1 MKILYYT
8 NCRHYK
14 NTILYELLTLQEYGL
29 PDKFRRRSASR
40 LSGSRCRSGIIPS
53 MMNNSK
59 CKTLISKYISKIED
73 LIGQSFDH
81 GLIFAAAV
89 PGFKRFYNF
98 I

>member
-40 LSGSRCRSGIIPS
+40 LSGSRCRSGINPS
-53 MMNNSK
+53 MMNNSEG
-59 CKTLISKYISKIED
+59 KTLISKYISKIDD
-73 LIGQSFDH
+73 LIVKALTTG
-81 GLIFAAAV
+81 
-89 PGFKRFYNF
+89 
-98 I
+98 